1 MFSGQLGYYMFQL
14 AHINRGGQGWGLT
27 LMPLMGVGGMGMDGM
42 GVTHV
47 DRGSRG
53 VTIEQRLKE

>member
-1 MFSGQLGYYMFQL
+1 MFSGKLGDYMFQL
-14 AHINRGGQGWGLT
+14 AHINRGGQGWGLA
-27 LMPLMGVGGMGMDGM
+27 LMLMGVRGMGMDGM

>member
-1 MFSGQLGYYMFQL
+1 MFQF
-14 AHINRGGQGWGLT
+14 AHINRVGQGWGLT
-27 LMPLMGVGGMGMDGM
+27 LMLMGVRGVGVMDGM

>member
-1 MFSGQLGYYMFQL
+1 MFSGQLGDYMFQL
-14 AHINRGGQGWGLT
+14 AHINRVRQGWGLT
-27 LMPLMGVGGMGMDGM
+27 LMGVRGMGMDGM

>member
-14 AHINRGGQGWGLT
+14 AHINRVGQGWGLT
-27 LMPLMGVGGMGMDGM
+27 LILMGVRGMGMDGM
-42 GVTHV
+42 GVTHM

>member
-1 MFSGQLGYYMFQL
+1 
-14 AHINRGGQGWGLT
+14 LT
-27 LMPLMGVGGMGMDGM
+27 LMEVIWGMDSM